1 YQISINC
8 NGATAVSDGGYYW
21 PGSLSPSIMYWCYQ
35 ESDTRVLCIIHTHT
49 HKHTQHTQTKQHTH
63 TPPRTHTHSHTH
75 THTHTMTDAHCLGG
89 LKCDPCPFSFASI
102 ATETKQITFLCL
114 PC

>member
-49 HKHTQHTQTKQHTH
+49 H
-63 TPPRTHTHSHTH
+63 THTHIHTYTHTYTHIHTHIHTH
-75 THTHTMTDAHCLGG
+75 THTYTVQCSAVQFRVYTRAQVHWSCTHVNGAQAHMRNHMFRCM
-89 LKCDPCPFSFASI
+89 
-102 ATETKQITFLCL
+102 
-114 PC
+114 